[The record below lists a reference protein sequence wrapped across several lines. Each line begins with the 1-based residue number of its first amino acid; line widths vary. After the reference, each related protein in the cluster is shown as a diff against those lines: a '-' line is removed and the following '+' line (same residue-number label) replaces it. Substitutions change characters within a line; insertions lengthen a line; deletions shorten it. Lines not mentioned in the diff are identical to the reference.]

1 MWVLFPAHEDFSNHD
16 RGFGMTVDKAQIWD
30 WLEGCLVLM
39 VLCLA
44 FKYSGF
50 CNLFRQKTCMNKDL
64 TALNRGDSGTH
75 KSYSSRHRLDFFSR
89 RAIYSVRVRVIATQR
104 TFRCQIHRR

>member
-1 MWVLFPAHEDFSNHD
+1 MWVLFPAHEDFSNQD

-30 WLEGCLVLM
+30 WLESYLVLM

-50 CNLFRQKTCMNKDL
+50 CNSVRQRTCMNKDL
-64 TALNRGDSGTH
+64 TAQNRGDPGIH
-75 KSYSSRHRLDFFSR
+75 KLYFSRHRLDFFSR
-89 RAIYSVRVRVIATQR
+89 RAIYSDRIRVFATQR
-104 TFRCQIHRR
+104 TFRCQVHRR